1 MPRRAAGLHSER
13 PAGRR
18 TPAGKITSMPQGA
31 SAAPGT
37 GAVHVPAGAAFAAT
51 GEAEA
56 RGAVA
61 GWHAPARRMAGRI
74 GAAWLGLVLVVAT
87 VAKALDP
94 EALAEHLQAQGLTG
108 GLPPLVAAVIALAIE
123 GGLGLALLLGSRRP
137 VVLGAAGAVVVFFL
151 ALNARSWWVAAHGGE
166 ADAACGCFGN
176 LVQRTPAQAFWQD
189 LALLVP
195 PLLLAFLGRSRTRT
209 AAWRDPR
216 LLAAAA
222 GAAAFALF
230 AWRAPALPLD
240 DLATRLRPGVHVAEL
255 CTGGETS
262 VCLGDV
268 VPELQEGRWQVVLVD
283 LERPEPWA
291 GELNRLA
298 DAGGTPLLAL
308 TASGADEVAAF
319 TWEWGPSYVIREAPP
334 ALFRQLHR
342 RLPRSFVSEDGRV
355 VATSSGPPST
365 LPPGPAQQG
374 DPSR

>member
-1 MPRRAAGLHSER
+1 
-13 PAGRR
+13 
-18 TPAGKITSMPQGA
+18 MPQGA

-37 GAVHVPAGAAFAAT
+37 GAVHVPAGSPFGAA
-51 GEAEA
+51 GGAEA
-56 RGAVA
+56 RPAVA
-61 GWHAPARRMAGRI
+61 GWRAPARRMAGRL
-74 GAAWLGLVLVVAT
+74 GAVALGLVLLVAT

-94 EALAEHLQAQGLTG
+94 EALAAHLQAQGLTA

-137 VVLGAAGAVVVFFL
+137 LVLGAAAAVVVFFL
-151 ALNARSWWVAAHGGE
+151 ALNARAWWVAAHGGE
-166 ADAACGCFGN
+166 TDAACGCFGN

-195 PLLLAFLGRSRTRT
+195 PLLLALFGRSRPR
-209 AAWRDPR
+209 AKAWRDPR
-216 LLAAAA
+216 LLAAVA
-222 GAAAFALF
+222 GAAAVALF

-240 DLATRLRPGVHVAEL
+240 DVATRLRPGVHVGEL

-268 VPELQEGRWQVVLVD
+268 APELLEGRWQVALVD

-291 GELNRLA
+291 TELNRLA

-308 TASGADEVAAF
+308 TASGSDEVAAF
-319 TWEWGPSYVIREAPP
+319 TWEWGPSYLLREAPP
-334 ALFRQLHR
+334 ALLRPLHR

-355 VATSSGPPST
+355 VATSSGPPAT
-365 LPPGPAQQG
+365 LPGPAQQG

>member
-1 MPRRAAGLHSER
+1 
-13 PAGRR
+13 
-18 TPAGKITSMPQGA
+18 MPQGA

-37 GAVHVPAGAAFAAT
+37 GAVHVPAGSPFGAA
-51 GEAEA
+51 GGAEA
-56 RGAVA
+56 RPAVA
-61 GWHAPARRMAGRI
+61 GWRAPARRMAGRL
-74 GAAWLGLVLVVAT
+74 GAVALGLVLVVAT

-94 EALAEHLQAQGLTG
+94 EALAAHLQAQGLTA

-137 VVLGAAGAVVVFFL
+137 VVLGAAGAIVVFFL
-151 ALNARSWWVAAHGGE
+151 ALTARAWWVAAHGGD
-166 ADAACGCFGN
+166 ADTCGCFGN

-195 PLLLAFLGRSRTRT
+195 PLLLAFLGRSRPRT

-222 GAAAFALF
+222 GAAAVALF

-240 DLATRLRPGVHVAEL
+240 DLATRLRPGVHIAEL

-268 VPELQEGRWQVVLVD
+268 VPELREGRWQVALVD

-319 TWEWGPSYVIREAPP
+319 TWEWGPSYALREVPP
-334 ALFRQLHR
+334 ALFRPLHR

-355 VATSSGPPST
+355 VATASGPPST